1 MAKKRLA
8 MKKAKEILRLKFDLG
23 LDNRQIARSLKI
35 SHSTVGKY
43 LKKAESAG
51 ICWPLDENLDDDAL
65 DTRLFG
71 KKTAPKKD
79 KPKPDVEYIR
89 HELSKK
95 GVTLMLLW
103 EEYLKDNPD
112 GYRYT
117 QFCEH
122 FRQYQKSLD
131 VSLRMPHKAGEK
143 MFVDYAGQTM
153 FVVDRDTGEAKE
165 VQIFVSVLGASD
177 YIFAE
182 ATPTQELPNFVGSHV
197 HAFSFY
203 GGVPAIVVPDNL
215 KAGVTKACRYEPEVN
230 STYLDMATYYGTAII
245 PTRPAKPKDKAK
257 VENAV
262 LQVERWVLAPL
273 RNRVFF
279 SISELNEAIAELL
292 IKLNEKPLTK
302 IGKSRKELF
311 QEIDKEALKPLP
323 RKPYEFATFKKA
335 RVNIDYHI
343 EVDAV
348 YYSAPYQL
356 IRKEVEVRLTTR
368 VVEIYYRGRRITSH
382 MRSYR
387 KGTYVTKDE
396 HRPPSHQ
403 KHLEWTPTRMIAW
416 GRQTGEATSNLVAAI
431 FKSRAYPEQGYRA
444 CLGIIR
450 LSKHYGATRMEAA
463 CKRALDL
470 GAISFQSVKSILEK
484 GLDKVPAEEGAM
496 QISIEHENIRGS
508 SYYR

>member
-1 MAKKRLA
+1 
-8 MKKAKEILRLKFDLG
+8 MKKAKEVLRLKFDLG
-23 LDNRQIARSLKI
+23 LGSRQIARSLKI

-51 ICWPLDENLDDDAL
+51 ICWPLEENLDDDAL
-65 DTRLFG
+65 DARLFG

-89 HELSKK
+89 RELSKK
-95 GVTLMLLW
+95 GVTLTLLW
-103 EEYLKDNPD
+103 QEYLKDNPD

-117 QFCEH
+117 QFCEY
-122 FRQYQKSLD
+122 FRKYQKSLD

-177 YIFAE
+177 YIYAE
-182 ATPTQELPNFVGSHV
+182 ATPTQELPFFIGSHV

-203 GGVPAIVVPDNL
+203 GGVPKITVPDNL

-230 STYLDMATYYGTAII
+230 STYLDMASFYGCAII
-245 PTRPAKPKDKAK
+245 PARPAKPKDKAK

-273 RNRVFF
+273 RHRVFF
-279 SISELNEAIAELL
+279 SISELNEAMRELL
-292 IKLNEKPLTK
+292 VKLNEKPLTK
-302 IGKSRKELF
+302 IGKSRRSLF
-311 QEIDKEALKPLP
+311 EEIDKPALKPLP
-323 RKPYEFATFKKA
+323 PRLYEFATFKKA

-343 EVDAV
+343 EVDSV
-348 YYSAPYQL
+348 YYSCPYQL
-356 IRKEVEVRLTTR
+356 TKKEVEVRLTTR
-368 VVEIYYRGRRITSH
+368 VVEIFYRGKRIASH
-382 MRSYR
+382 VRSYH
-387 KGTYVTKDE
+387 KGTFVTKDE
-396 HRPPSHQ
+396 HRPKSHQ
-403 KHLEWTPTRMIAW
+403 KHLEWTPSRMISWAKE
-416 GRQTGEATSNLVAAI
+416 TGEATSNLVAAI
-431 FKSRAYPEQGYRA
+431 FKTRAHPEQGYRS

-450 LSKHYGATRMEAA
+450 LSKRYGPDRIEAA
-463 CKRALDL
+463 SRRALDL
-470 GAISFQSVKSILEK
+470 GAISYKSVKSILET
-484 GLDKVPAEEGAM
+484 GLDKVPAEEGAV

-508 SYYR
+508 IYYR

>member
-8 MKKAKEILRLKFDLG
+8 MKKVREVLRLKFDLG

-43 LKKAESAG
+43 LKSAERAQIS
-51 ICWPLDENLDDDAL
+51 WPLEEDLSDDAL
-65 DTRLFG
+65 EERLFG
-71 KKTAPKKD
+71 KKEAPKKD
-79 KPKPDVEYIR
+79 KAKPDVEYIR
-89 HELSKK
+89 RELSKK

-103 EEYLKDNPD
+103 EEYLKDHPD

-117 QFCEH
+117 QFCEY
-122 FRQYQKSLD
+122 FRKYQKSLD

-177 YIFAE
+177 YIFSE
-182 ATPTQELPNFVGSHV
+182 ATPTQELPFFIGSHV
-197 HAFSFY
+197 NAFCFY
-203 GGVPAIVVPDNL
+203 GGVPKITVPDNL
-215 KAGVTKACRYEPEVN
+215 KQGVTKACRYEPDIN
-230 STYLDMATYYGTAII
+230 STYLDMATYYGCVII
-245 PTRPAKPKDKAK
+245 PARPAKPKDKAK

-279 SISELNEAIAELL
+279 SIAELNEAMAELL
-292 IKLNEKPLTK
+292 AVLNEKPLTK
-302 IGKSRKELF
+302 IGKSRRELF
-311 QEIDKEALKPLP
+311 EEIDKPALMPLP
-323 RKPYEFATFKKA
+323 SKPYEFATFKKA

-343 EVDAV
+343 EVAAV
-348 YYSAPYQL
+348 YYSVPYQL
-356 IRKEVEVRLTTR
+356 IGKEVEARLTTR
-368 VVEIYYRGRRITSH
+368 IVEIYYRGGRITSH
-382 MRSYR
+382 MRSYI

-396 HRPPSHQ
+396 HRPKSHQ
-403 KHLEWTPTRMIAW
+403 KHLEWTPTRMVNWAKE
-416 GRQTGEATSNLVAAI
+416 TGEATSKLVAAI
-431 FKSRAYPEQGYRA
+431 FRSRKHPEQGYRA

-450 LSKHYGATRMEAA
+450 LSESYGATRMEAA
-463 CKRALDL
+463 SRRALDL

-484 GLDKVPAEEGAM
+484 GLDKVPAEEVAV

>member
-8 MKKAKEILRLKFDLG
+8 VRKTKEILRLKFDLG

-43 LKKAESAG
+43 LKSAESAG
-51 ICWPLDENLDDDAL
+51 ISWPLDESLDDEAL

-71 KKTAPKKD
+71 KRQAPKKD
-79 KPKPDVEYIR
+79 KPEPDVEYIR
-89 HELSKK
+89 RELSKK

-117 QFCEH
+117 QFCEY
-122 FRQYQKSLD
+122 FRHYQKSLD
-131 VSLRMPHKAGEK
+131 VCLRMPHKAGEK
-143 MFVDYAGQTM
+143 MFVDYAGQSM

-177 YIFAE
+177 YIFTE

-215 KAGVTKACRYEPEVN
+215 KAGVTKACRYEPNVN
-230 STYLDMATYYGTAII
+230 STYQDMATYYGCAII

-262 LQVERWVLAPL
+262 LQVERWILAPL

-279 SISELNEAIAELL
+279 SIAELNEAIRELL

-302 IGKSRKELF
+302 IGKSRRLLF
-311 QEIDKEALKPLP
+311 EEIDRPALKPLP
-323 RKPYEFATFKKA
+323 HKPYEFATFKKA

-356 IRKEVEVRLTTR
+356 IRKEVEVRLSTR

-382 MRSYR
+382 MRSYI

-416 GRQTGEATSNLVAAI
+416 AKETGEATSKLVAAI
-431 FKSRAYPEQGYRA
+431 FKSKAHPEQGYRA

-450 LSKHYGATRMEAA
+450 LSKHYGPDRMEAA
-463 CKRALDL
+463 CRRALDC
-470 GAISFQSVKSILEK
+470 GATSFQSVKSILER
-484 GLDKVPAEEGAM
+484 GLDKFPTEEAV

>member
-1 MAKKRLA
+1 MAKKRLV
-8 MKKAKEILRLKFDLG
+8 MKKTKEILRLRFDLG

-43 LKKAESAG
+43 LKKAQSVG
-51 ICWPLDENLDDDAL
+51 ITWPLDESLSDEAIEAM
-65 DTRLFG
+65 LFG
-71 KKTAPKKD
+71 KKPAAERS
-79 KPKPDVEYIR
+79 KPLPDVEYIR
-89 HELSKK
+89 RELSKK

-103 EEYLKDNPD
+103 QEYLKDNPD

-117 QFCEH
+117 QFCEY

-153 FVVDRDTGEAKE
+153 FVVDKDTGEAKE

-177 YIFAE
+177 YIFTE
-182 ATPTQELPNFVGSHV
+182 ATPTQELPFFIGSHT

-203 GGVPAIVVPDNL
+203 GGVPMITVPDNL
-215 KAGVTKACRYEPEVN
+215 KQGVTKACRYEPEVN
-230 STYLDMATYYGTAII
+230 STYLDMASFYGTAII
-245 PTRPAKPKDKAK
+245 PARPAKPKDKAK

-262 LQVERWVLAPL
+262 LQVERWILAPL
-273 RNRVFF
+273 RNRIFF
-279 SISELNEAIAELL
+279 SISELNEAMAELL
-292 IKLNEKPLTK
+292 AVLNEKGLTK
-302 IGKSRKELF
+302 IGKSRRDLF
-311 QEIDKEALKPLP
+311 KEIDKPALRALP
-323 RKPYEFATFKKA
+323 AKPYEFATFKKA

-343 EVDAV
+343 EVDGV

-368 VVEIYYRGRRITSH
+368 IVQIYYRGKRIASH
-382 MRSYR
+382 MRSYI
-387 KGTYVTKDE
+387 KGAYVTKDE
-396 HRPPSHQ
+396 HRPASHQ
-403 KHLEWTPTRMIAW
+403 KHLEWTPSRMIAW
-416 GRQTGEATSNLVAAI
+416 AKETGEATQALVAAI
-431 FKSRAYPEQGYRA
+431 FKTRAHPEQGYRA

-450 LSKHYGATRMEAA
+450 LSKHYGASRMEAA

-470 GAISFQSVKSILEK
+470 GAISFKSVKSILEK
-484 GLDKVPAEEGAM
+484 GLDKVPTEECPV

>member
-8 MKKAKEILRLKFDLG
+8 MRKVKEVLRLKFDLG

-35 SHSTVGKY
+35 SHSTVGDY
-43 LKKAESAG
+43 LKRAERAQ
-51 ICWPLDENLDDDAL
+51 ITWPLGKDLDDDAL
-65 DTRLFG
+65 EGKLFG
-71 KKTAPKKD
+71 KREDAADD

-89 HELSKK
+89 RELSKK
-95 GVTLMLLW
+95 GVTLTLLW
-103 EEYLKDNPD
+103 EEYLKDNPG

-117 QFCEH
+117 QFCDY
-122 FRQYQKSLD
+122 FRRYQKSLD

-153 FVVDRDTGEAKE
+153 PIVDKDTGEITQA
-165 VQIFVSVLGASD
+165 QIFVSVLGASD
-177 YIFAE
+177 LIFCE
-182 ATPTQELPNFVGSHV
+182 ATPTQELPFFIGSHT

-203 GGVPAIVVPDNL
+203 GGVPMITVPDNL
-215 KAGVTKACRYEPEVN
+215 KAGVTKPCRYEPDIN
-230 STYLDMATYYGTAII
+230 STYLDMATYYGCAII
-245 PTRPAKPKDKAK
+245 PARPAKPKDKAK

-279 SISELNEAIAELL
+279 SISELNEAMAERLAV
-292 IKLNEKPLTK
+292 LNEKPLTK

-311 QEIDKEALKPLP
+311 EEIDKPALNPLP
-323 RKPYEFATFKKA
+323 LKPYEFATFKKA

-343 EVDAV
+343 EVNAV
-348 YYSAPYQL
+348 YYSVPYQL
-356 IRKEVEVRLTTR
+356 IGKEVEARFTTR

-382 MRSYR
+382 MRSYI

-403 KHLEWTPTRMIAW
+403 KHLEWTPSRMINWAKE
-416 GRQTGEATSNLVAAI
+416 TGEATSELVAAI
-431 FKSRAYPEQGYRA
+431 FKKKLHSEQGYRA

-450 LSKHYGATRMEAA
+450 LSKSYGALRMEAA
-463 CKRALDL
+463 CRRALDC
-470 GAISFQSVKSILEK
+470 GAVSFQSVKSILEK
-484 GLDKVPAEEGAM
+484 GLDKVAAEETTVP
-496 QISIEHENIRGS
+496 ISIEHENIRGS